1 MIFKRRPGVKHWD
14 CLFPQIILTKKLREI
29 CHLQSQ
35 INYVITWPAI
45 SFPNNFLS
53 PLFLSAKVMGCRV
66 DIPSLCEKCPNTEF
80 FLVRISRIR
89 TENLKDTECLSVF
102 SPNKRK
108 YGPEKILYFDTF
120 HALTVLDI
128 CYQNLYI
135 WFASLVCRATGRGS
149 KETRKY

>member
-1 MIFKRRPGVKHWD
+1 MIFKRRPGVKHWG

-53 PLFLSAKVMGCRV
+53 PLFLSAKMMDCRV

-89 TENLKDTECLSVF
+89 TDTPYLSVF
-102 SPNKRK
+102 NPNAGK
-108 YGPEKILYFDTF
+108 YGREKTPYLDTF
-120 HALTVLDI
+120 RAVHL
-128 CYQNLYI
+128 YQNSGLHRI
-135 WFASLVCRATGRGS
+135 NFAIRIGG
-149 KETRKY
+149 

>member
-89 TENLKDTECLSVF
+89 TEYGEIRSISPYSVQMRENTDQKKLLIWTLFRQCICTKIVAFTE
-102 SPNKRK
+102 
-108 YGPEKILYFDTF
+108 
-120 HALTVLDI
+120 
-128 CYQNLYI
+128 
-135 WFASLVCRATGRGS
+135 
-149 KETRKY
+149 